1 MPKNSKILNLT
12 DLTGNVRLVV
22 DEALI
27 NELAKVGMKHFPN
40 EFGGFLIGKY
50 SDDFKTLY
58 IGTYLL
64 PVKFKNS
71 PTLFQRSINGIEKK
85 FTKVFE
91 ESQQYYVGEWH
102 THPNGSTKYS
112 STDLHA
118 MNKTV
123 ECDTVHITNPVLLI
137 LSISRDKINDYTF
150 YYYDTNKLIPYGKK
164 DT

>member
-58 IGTYLL
+58 IETHLL
-64 PVKFKNS
+64 PVKFKSS
-71 PTLFQRSINGIEKK
+71 PTLFQRSIKGIETR

-91 ESQQYYVGEWH
+91 ESQHYYVGEWH
-102 THPNGSTKYS
+102 THPNGSTRYS
-112 STDLHA
+112 GTDLQA
-118 MNKTV
+118 MKKTV
-123 ECDTVHITNPVLLI
+123 ECDTVHIQNPVLLI
-137 LSISRDKINDYTF
+137 LSVDSIQLNDYTF
-150 YYYDTNKLIPYGKK
+150 YYYKSEKLVPYGKK
-164 DT
+164 NT